1 MGLSQIPLLP
11 RQHSHAAGAL
21 LLARWPSGAE
31 CPLGVAAEEDGL
43 LDRTSPLPPSPTPYT
58 HTASSREAKLCSVM
72 VHCIPSK
79 TLGQTP
85 PP

>member
-43 LDRTSPLPPSPTPYT
+43 LDRTSPPPPLPHSIYT
-58 HTASSREAKLCSVM
+58 HSLQSRGQAM
-72 VHCIPSK
+72 
-79 TLGQTP
+79 LGHGPLYTI
-85 PP
+85 